1 MVRRMQLVAAALIAS
16 GALIAVPLAEAQQ
29 RQAPSSGSGAAT
41 SSQTVSD
48 AKLDAAAMAITR
60 VSELSEKYEKQ
71 FQAAPPED
79 RERIANEADVQ
90 LEKAVKDSGLSVQEY
105 NSIVE
110 IAQADPEVQDRL
122 LQRLKTPPGGSQS
135 Q

>member
-1 MVRRMQLVAAALIAS
+1 MDRRMQLVAAALIAS
-16 GALIAVPLAEAQQ
+16 GALIAMPPAEAQQ
-29 RQAPSSGSGAAT
+29 RQAPAGAGAAT
-41 SSQTVSD
+41 SAETVSD
-48 AKLDAAAMAITR
+48 AKLDAAAIAITR
-60 VSELSEKYEKQ
+60 VSELSEQYEKR

-122 LQRLKTPPGGSQS
+122 LQRLKTPPGGSTPR
-135 Q
+135 